1 MDGEYT
7 AVYTVYPS
15 PTREKEIP
23 TVRTWSTYQL
33 AVFKNV
39 AEGTGHTVVDA
50 VAGSGKTTTIEA
62 AVDHIPRGLKTA
74 FFAFNRDIAKV
85 LGQRLAGKPV
95 EVSTLHA
102 YGLKCITAALGRLTI
117 DQYRVHDFVADLYGE
132 EIDRLKRVIADS
144 GDRGEVDRAVE
155 RLEAVDDR
163 CRALIKAVSLSK
175 SALALTPAAIDDVMY
190 RFGIELPTTE
200 DDEDGAFGDE
210 AADDAAEADRQKF
223 VQEVLGLLRR
233 CYSTEDGKI
242 DFDDMV
248 WLPVV
253 RKLRQ
258 RQFDRVFVD
267 ETQDLNAAQ
276 IELTLRAC
284 RPGGRIL
291 AVGDP
296 RQAIYAFRGADER
309 AFDTVRERLGAAK
322 LNLSVCYRC
331 SRAVVRHAQTI
342 VEHIE
347 AGPGAVDGAVG
358 SATREQMMKGAQPG
372 DFILSRTNA
381 PLVGICMALLKEGRR
396 ANIQGRDVGAS
407 LAAFVK
413 KSRAKSVE
421 ALRDYVEDWAK
432 KETARLAAKKR
443 DTQAVEDRAACL
455 IALSDGAASVAD
467 VVARIDELFADK
479 SDGACVTLSTTHKA
493 KGLERERV
501 WLLAGTYRRRPGVE
515 EDNLYYVAVTRAKHT
530 LFLVDGY
537 EKKTDPTYVEES

>member
-1 MDGEYT
+1 M
-7 AVYTVYPS
+7 
-15 PTREKEIP
+15 
-23 TVRTWSTYQL
+23 RTWSTYQL

-62 AVDHIPRGLKTA
+62 AVDYIPRGLRTA
-74 FFAFNRDIAKV
+74 FFAFNKDIAKV

-95 EVSTLHA
+95 EVSTLHS
-102 YGLKCITAALGRLTI
+102 YGLKCITAALGRLAI
-117 DQYRVHDFVADLYGE
+117 DEYRVHDFVADLYDA
-132 EIDRLKRVIADS
+132 EIT
-144 GDRGEVDRAVE
+144 
-155 RLEAVDDR
+155 RLEKAITASNDEGDKQQMVEQLEAIDDR

-175 SALALTPAAIDDVMY
+175 SALALDPVAIDEVMY
-190 RFGIELPTTE
+190 RFNVELPSK
-200 DDEDGAFGDE
+200 DGDEDESAFGEDQE
-210 AADDAAEADRQKF
+210 AEDAAEADRQKF
-223 VQEVLGLLRR
+223 IQEVLGLLRR

-258 RQFDRVFVD
+258 RKFDRVFVD

-276 IELTLRAC
+276 IELTLRAV
-284 RPGGRIL
+284 RDDGRIL

-309 AFDTVRERLGAAK
+309 AFDNVRERLDATK

-331 SRAVVRHAQTI
+331 SKAVIQHAQTI
-342 VEHIE
+342 VPDIE
-347 AGPGAVDGAVG
+347 FAPDAVDGAVIP
-358 SATREQMMKGAQPG
+358 SSRERMEKEAGPG

-381 PLVGICMALLKEGRR
+381 PLVGLCMAFLKDGRR

-413 KSRAKSVE
+413 KSKAADVP
-421 ALRDYVEDWAK
+421 ALRNHVEEWSK
-432 KETARLAAKKR
+432 KECARLAAKKR

-455 IALSDGAASVAD
+455 VALSDGAVSVED
-467 VVARIDELFADK
+467 VIARINEMFADK
-479 SDGACVTLSTTHKA
+479 SDGARITLSTTHKA
-493 KGLERERV
+493 KGLERDRV
-501 WLLAGTYRRRPGVE
+501 WLLSGTYRRRPGVE

-530 LFLVDGY
+530 LMLVEGF
-537 EKKTDPTYVEES
+537 EKKPQTGAEAA